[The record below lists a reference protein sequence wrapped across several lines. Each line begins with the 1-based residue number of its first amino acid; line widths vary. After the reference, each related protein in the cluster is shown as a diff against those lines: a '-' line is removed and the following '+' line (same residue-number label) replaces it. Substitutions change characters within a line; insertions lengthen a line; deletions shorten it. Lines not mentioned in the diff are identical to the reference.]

1 MSYEALMSQHL
12 TAIYDTRVSEGLL
25 RADPAQRE
33 VLHRF
38 ESLRETL
45 EARPKTGL
53 LARFFQEK
61 PQSGQHSRGFYVW
74 GGVGRGKSMIM
85 DLFFAHT
92 AINVKRRVH
101 FHAFMQEI
109 QSALHEAR
117 KTGTDDALKP
127 VAEAISKDLRL
138 LCFDEMQITD
148 ITDAMIVGRL
158 FEALFKAGVSIV
170 TTSNRPPKDLYKDG
184 LNRQLFVPFITL
196 LEQELEV
203 IEMQSPTDYR
213 QDRLSGETTYFTPI
227 TAATRQSLD
236 KIWHDLTHGQE
247 EPLDLEIKGRHVI
260 IPHYWAGMA
269 RADFWEL
276 CGKPLGAGDYLAL
289 TGAVKLLMLE
299 NVPRLGI
306 DNFNEA
312 KRFVTLIDALYE
324 AGIRLILSADDV
336 PEHLYAEGT
345 GSFEFERT
353 ASRLRE
359 MQSAD
364 WGQ

>member
-1 MSYEALMSQHL
+1 MSQHL

-25 RADPAQRE
+25 RADHAQRE

-45 EARPKTGL
+45 EARPKSGL

-61 PQSGQHSRGFYVW
+61 PQSGQHSLGFYVW

-92 AINVKRRVH
+92 AINGKRRVH

-196 LEQELEV
+196 LEARMVVWELT
-203 IEMQSPTDYR
+203 SPNDYR
-213 QDRLSGETTYFTPI
+213 QSKLTGSPTYFSPLGPDVRTQMDAIWEHLSGG
-227 TAATRQSLD
+227 TAEQLELIVNSRKVIVPEFRNGVGRASFF
-236 KIWHDLTHGQE
+236 DLC
-247 EPLDLEIKGRHVI
+247 
-260 IPHYWAGMA
+260 A
-269 RADFWEL
+269 
-276 CGKPLGAGDYLAL
+276 KPLGPADY
-289 TGAVKLLMLE
+289 
-299 NVPRLGI
+299 
-306 DNFNEA
+306 
-312 KRFVTLIDALYE
+312 
-324 AGIRLILSADDV
+324 
-336 PEHLYAEGT
+336 
-345 GSFEFERT
+345 
-353 ASRLRE
+353 
-359 MQSAD
+359 
-364 WGQ
+364 

>member
-1 MSYEALMSQHL
+1 MSQHL

-45 EARPKTGL
+45 EARPKSGL

-61 PQSGQHSRGFYVW
+61 PQSGRHSRGFYVW
-74 GGVGRGKSMIM
+74 GEVGRGKSMIM
-85 DLFFAHT
+85 DFFFAHT
-92 AINVKRRVH
+92 AINGKRRVH

-127 VAEAISKDLRL
+127 VAQAISKDLRM

-148 ITDAMIVGRL
+148 ITDAMIVSRL

-170 TTSNRPPKDLYKDG
+170 ITSNRPPKDLYKDG
-184 LNRQLFVPFITL
+184 LNRQLFLPFITL

-227 TAATRQSLD
+227 TAATRRSLD
-236 KIWHDLTHGQE
+236 KIWHDLTQGQE
-247 EPLDLEIKGRHVI
+247 EPLDLEIKSRHVV

-276 CGKPLGAGDYLAL
+276 CGKPLGAADYLAL

-306 DNFNEA
+306 HNFNEA

-324 AGIRLILSADDV
+324 AGIRVILSADDV
-336 PEHLYAEGT
+336 PEHLYAKGT
-345 GSFEFERT
+345 GSFEFKRT